1 MADFNITGTSR
12 SKPIN
17 KRPQSNNFFDFLEYP
32 EIDRSQSPMPSPA
45 VPSTPPLAQPTSMP
59 TITPPIASPMPPQP
73 EQDDSSNFLGSL
85 IAQGVAGIGT
95 GLMGG
100 SASDIQRSA
109 GMFDSMRS
117 QQANRDRAKLLMDP
131 KSKESEAR
139 RKAYKA
145 VGLDVPENLS
155 YTDLNDPVVLQSL
168 KSKAEQSKLA
178 SMPRQGGGVG
188 GVGKPEKEVKSEK
201 KLLDEYSKHAESL
214 QSSID
219 VMEAVKKLNRSRL
232 GKYTPDFSTS
242 TQAESGTVNRA
253 GAGLVKVLAGAGT
266 VSDSDFERL
275 KGLVPNSDMS
285 KELAIET
292 AKRQTLE
299 GTNKALAGLRIEKDL
314 GRINETDFKKIIN
327 QYNKY
332 IKDPKLELNKEINQ
346 DGNLVDIAEKSTQAQ
361 PNTKI
366 VTDSKTGKRL
376 EVDQEGNVIKE
387 F

>member
-1 MADFNITGTSR
+1 MLSKKPNINYYNPEGSYTGNDVDILR
-12 SKPIN
+12 SVIKQNIPLST
-17 KRPQSNNFFDFLEYP
+17 RLSVTP
-32 EIDRSQSPMPSPA
+32 EISSSPV
-45 VPSTPPLAQPTSMP
+45 VPSTPPMGL
-59 TITPPIASPMPPQP
+59 PMPMPQP

-117 QQANRDRAKLLMDP
+117 QQASRDRAKLLMDP
-131 KSKESEAR
+131 KSEESRKR
-139 RKAYKA
+139 REVYKSLGYQ
-145 VGLDVPENLS
+145 VKDNLS
-155 YTDLNDPVVLQSL
+155 ATDLNDPIVLQTL
-168 KSKAEQSKLA
+168 KSQMEERKLA
-178 SMPRQGGGVG
+178 AMPRGGIGVG
-188 GVGKPEKEVKSEK
+188 GVGKPKEESKSDK

-219 VMEAVKKLNRSRL
+219 VTEAVNKLNRSRL
-232 GKYTPDFSTS
+232 GKYTPDFSIS
-242 TQAESGTVNRA
+242 TQTESGTVDRA

-275 KGLVPNSDMS
+275 KSLVPNSNMT
-285 KELAIET
+285 KELALET
-292 AKRQTLE
+292 TKRQTLE

-332 IKDPKLELNKEINQ
+332 IKDPRLELNKEINEQ
-346 DGNLVDIAEKSTQAQ
+346 GELVDPTSPAKKVKFNEE
-361 PNTKI
+361 P
-366 VTDSKTGKRL
+366 
-376 EVDQEGNVIKE
+376 
-387 F
+387 